1 VLILTPDCYIREW
14 VAVEIVTSHLHSVH
28 VVMAEV
34 DGCLPPDAAF
44 NQQLEASVMALKQML
59 QHRLLSEVFL
69 PTRARGFAEVRNVAS
84 GMCPETFFVTF
95 LLLGVCNLVG

>member
-1 VLILTPDCYIREW
+1 
-14 VAVEIVTSHLHSVH
+14 
-28 VVMAEV
+28 MAEV

-69 PTRARGFAEVRNVAS
+69 PTRARGFQEVRNVAS
-84 GMCPETFFVTF
+84 GMRPETVFVGETAGSGGGRPSGS
-95 LLLGVCNLVG
+95 LSGNSSQVRREQLCRADCLAIG